1 MVVGR
6 INKVTHIEHPKFYHF
21 PGLASMGILLV
32 SNRYDSWRE
41 AFMRQEVTEDQ
52 WLEGFLWV
60 DLETALEV

>member
-1 MVVGR
+1 
-6 INKVTHIEHPKFYHF
+6 
-21 PGLASMGILLV
+21 MGILLV